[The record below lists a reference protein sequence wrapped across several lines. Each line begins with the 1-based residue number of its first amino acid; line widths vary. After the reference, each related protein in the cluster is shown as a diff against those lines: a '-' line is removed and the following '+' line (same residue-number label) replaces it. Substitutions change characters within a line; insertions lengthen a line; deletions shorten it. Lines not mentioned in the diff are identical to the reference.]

1 MQNRRARS
9 GRGFTLLEILLVVVI
24 IGISSAVAV
33 PIFAHSFRG
42 AKLRSSARMVLSMHR
57 NAQTKAVLGQRY
69 VAILFDERKRTLE
82 LVEQGESERM
92 GVGCLGEGGGAGAG
106 AAGAAAGGGRGGGGA
121 GGAAAGAAAPTSKG
135 VRTLEDGVQIL
146 KFSGGRE
153 IEDLHYVN
161 YYPNGMCEAYE
172 IELGDDEGRA
182 TRIRVDPVT
191 GKAKVTRE

>member
-1 MQNRRARS
+1 MQNGRARS

-42 AKLRSSARMVLSMHR
+42 AKLRSSTRMVLSMHR

-69 VAILFDERKRTLE
+69 VAILFDERKNTLE
-82 LVEQGESERM
+82 LVEQGESERKADSFF
-92 GVGCLGEGGGAGAG
+92 GEVGGAGESAEGTVATGADAAADAG
-106 AAGAAAGGGRGGGGA
+106 A
-121 GGAAAGAAAPTSKG
+121 AAAPTSKG

-191 GKAKVTRE
+191 GKAKVARE

>member
-1 MQNRRARS
+1 MQNGRARS

-42 AKLRSSARMVLSMHR
+42 AKLRSSTRMVLSMHR

-69 VAILFDERKRTLE
+69 VAILFDERKNTLE
-82 LVEQGESERM
+82 LVEQGESERKADSFF
-92 GVGCLGEGGGAGAG
+92 GEVGGAGESAEGAVATGADAAADAG
-106 AAGAAAGGGRGGGGA
+106 A
-121 GGAAAGAAAPTSKG
+121 AAAPTSKG

-191 GKAKVTRE
+191 GKAKVARE

>member
-1 MQNRRARS
+1 MQNGRARS

-42 AKLRSSARMVLSMHR
+42 AKLRSSTRMVLSMHR
-57 NAQTKAVLGQRY
+57 NAQTNAVLGQRY
-69 VAILFDERKRTLE
+69 VAILFDERKNTLE
-82 LVEQGESERM
+82 LVEQGESERKADSFF
-92 GVGCLGEGGGAGAG
+92 GEVGGAGESAEGAVATGADAAADAG
-106 AAGAAAGGGRGGGGA
+106 A
-121 GGAAAGAAAPTSKG
+121 AAAPTSKG

-191 GKAKVTRE
+191 GKAKVARE

>member
-1 MQNRRARS
+1 MQNGRARS
-9 GRGFTLLEILLVVVI
+9 GQGFTLLEILLVVVI

-42 AKLRSSARMVLSMHR
+42 AKLRSSTRMVLSMHR

-82 LVEQGESERM
+82 LVEQGAAERKADSFF
-92 GVGCLGEGGGAGAG
+92 GEEGAVATGADAAADAGASV
-106 AAGAAAGGGRGGGGA
+106 
-121 GGAAAGAAAPTSKG
+121 AGAAAPTSKG
-135 VRTLEDGVQIL
+135 VRTLEDGVKIL

-191 GKAKVTRE
+191 GKAKVARE

>member
-1 MQNRRARS
+1 
-9 GRGFTLLEILLVVVI
+9 
-24 IGISSAVAV
+24 
-33 PIFAHSFRG
+33 
-42 AKLRSSARMVLSMHR
+42 
-57 NAQTKAVLGQRY
+57 
-69 VAILFDERKRTLE
+69 
-82 LVEQGESERM
+82 
-92 GVGCLGEGGGAGAG
+92 
-106 AAGAAAGGGRGGGGA
+106 
-121 GGAAAGAAAPTSKG
+121 

>member
-1 MQNRRARS
+1 MQNGRARS
-9 GRGFTLLEILLVVVI
+9 GQGFTLLEILLVVVI

-42 AKLRSSARMVLSMHR
+42 AKLRSSTRMVLSMHR

-69 VAILFDERKRTLE
+69 VAILFDERKNTLE
-82 LVEQGESERM
+82 LVEQGESERKADSFF
-92 GVGCLGEGGGAGAG
+92 GEVGGAGESAEGAVATGADAAADAG
-106 AAGAAAGGGRGGGGA
+106 A
-121 GGAAAGAAAPTSKG
+121 AAAPTSKG

-191 GKAKVTRE
+191 GKAKVARE

>member
-1 MQNRRARS
+1 MQNGRARS
-9 GRGFTLLEILLVVVI
+9 GQGFTLLEILLVVVI

-42 AKLRSSARMVLSMHR
+42 AKLRSSTRMVLSMHR

-82 LVEQGESERM
+82 LVEQGAAERKADSFF
-92 GVGCLGEGGGAGAG
+92 GEVGGAGESAEGAVATGADAAADAG
-106 AAGAAAGGGRGGGGA
+106 AS
-121 GGAAAGAAAPTSKG
+121 AAGAAAPTSKG
-135 VRTLEDGVQIL
+135 VRTLEDGVKIL

-153 IEDLHYVN
+153 IEDLYYVN

-191 GKAKVTRE
+191 GKAKVARE